1 MNDDLSSS
9 DVNKLG
15 KEKSLND
22 YGYEIDPNSMYGWKN
37 YYFIQS
43 LPIRY
48 ENLLKESSF
57 RELNRKLEYSIR
69 KTGDEMNRETN
80 VQADMTDYKTHLSN
94 IHFKTLGNK
103 VIELCGDGMR
113 NKHKFVICDMW
124 GAIYR
129 KGDWTKRHQHWPY
142 TWSFTY
148 YVKVSEKTSPLVFAN
163 AVHPHTQKT
172 QPMPIHPQKGDLFIW
187 PSFLYHEVPKQEVDE
202 ERIMIAGNLLMD
214 HIATEKMNYT
224 EWKNFFTYQLID
236 KKET

>member
-15 KEKSLND
+15 KEKSLKD

-103 VIELCGDGMR
+103 KGWIKEKRSKQLE
-113 NKHKFVICDMW
+113 KWMW
-124 GAIYR
+124 
-129 KGDWTKRHQHWPY
+129 DDL
-142 TWSFTY
+142 
-148 YVKVSEKTSPLVFAN
+148 EKNMF
-163 AVHPHTQKT
+163 
-172 QPMPIHPQKGDLFIW
+172 D
-187 PSFLYHEVPKQEVDE
+187 Y
-202 ERIMIAGNLLMD
+202 
-214 HIATEKMNYT
+214 
-224 EWKNFFTYQLID
+224 FFKL
-236 KKET
+236 KKI